1 MNTSTNRIITT
12 HAGSLPRPP
21 ELLKLIRAKAAGQ
34 PYDQKELDGE
44 ITKSIDQCV
53 QRQADIGLDVIS
65 DGEFSKPSFLS
76 YIVERLGG
84 VTPTDEPFGQPW
96 KGSREHNQW
105 SEYYAWEA
113 QVGIALAPVVST
125 KRVICSGPL
134 KYKGHDNIQADIAQF
149 KAALGK
155 VKVEEAFLPAISPT
169 QVEFWIRNQH
179 YKSAEDYIF
188 ALADALREEYKAIT
202 DAGLLLQIDD
212 PRLVTQ
218 YVMDASMSIAD
229 CRKWAEVRV
238 EALNHA
244 LRDIPEE
251 KVRYHTC
258 YSIDMGPRTN
268 DMEAKDIVD
277 IILKIKARAYSFEG
291 ANPRHEHEWKV
302 WTATKLPEHKLLIPG
317 VITHSTVLVEHPE
330 LICDRILR
338 YAQGIGRE
346 RIIAG
351 ADCGFGTFAG
361 MQTIHPTVA
370 WAKLE
375 ALVQGARMASEQLW
389 GRTTRVA

>member
-1 MNTSTNRIITT
+1 MKSSTDRIITT

-21 ELLKLIRAKAAGQ
+21 EMLALIKAKIAGQ
-34 PYDQKELDGE
+34 SFDEAAFAAELTRSVE
-44 ITKSIDQCV
+44 AVTKH
-53 QRQADIGLDVIS
+53 QADIGLDVVS
-65 DGEFSKPSFLS
+65 DGEMSKPSFLS
-76 YIVERLGG
+76 YINERLGG
-84 VTPTDEPFGQPW
+84 VEMTTEPFGNPW
-96 KGSREHNQW
+96 KGSRENNQFP
-105 SEYYAWEA
+105 EYYAWEA
-113 QVGIALAPVVST
+113 SLNLNPASGSKRVVCNAPVTYKGQKQVG
-125 KRVICSGPL
+125 
-134 KYKGHDNIQADIAQF
+134 DDIARF

-155 VKVEEAFLPAISPT
+155 VNVREAFVPAISPT
-169 QVEFWIRNQH
+169 NVEFWIKNIH
-179 YKSAEDYIF
+179 YKSDEEYIF
-188 ALADALREEYKAIT
+188 ALADALHVEYKAIT

-218 YVMDASMSIAD
+218 YVIDATMSLAD

-244 LRDIPEE
+244 LRGLPEE
-251 KVRYHTC
+251 QIRFHTC

-268 DMEAKDIVD
+268 DMELKDIVD
-277 IILKIKARAYSFEG
+277 IILKIRAGAYSFEG

-302 WTATKLPEHKLLIPG
+302 WGHVDLPRHKILIPG

-338 YAQGIGRE
+338 YASVVGRE
-346 RIIAG
+346 RVIAG

-361 MQTIHPTVA
+361 SMTIHPTVA

-375 ALVQGARMASEQLW
+375 ALVQGARLASAQLW
-389 GRTTRVA
+389 GAGAKAA

>member
-1 MNTSTNRIITT
+1 MKSSTTRMLTT

-21 ELLKLIRAKAAGQ
+21 DLLKLIRAKVGGQ
-34 PYDQKELDGE
+34 PYDEKELGAE
-44 ITKSIDQCV
+44 ITKAIDQNV
-53 QRQADIGLDVIS
+53 KRQADIGLDVIS
-65 DGEFSKPSFLS
+65 DGEMSKPSFLS
-76 YIVERLGG
+76 YVVERLDG
-84 VTPTDEPFGQPW
+84 VETTNEPFGQPW
-96 KGSREHNQW
+96 KGSREHTQYA
-105 SEYYAWEA
+105 EYYAWEA
-113 QVGIALAPVVST
+113 QVGIALAPVVAT
-125 KRVICSGPL
+125 KRVVCNAPV
-134 KYKGHDNIQADIAQF
+134 KYKGKDKVQADIARF
-149 KAALGK
+149 KAALAK
-155 VKVEEAFLPAISPT
+155 VKVEEAYLPAVSPT

-179 YKSAEDYIF
+179 YKSDEAYVF
-188 ALADALREEYKAIT
+188 ALADALHDEYKAIT
-202 DAGLLLQIDD
+202 DSGLLLQIDD

-218 YVMDASMSIAD
+218 YVMDASMSVAD

-244 LRDIPEE
+244 LRDVPEE
-251 KVRYHTC
+251 MIRYHTC

-277 IILKIKARAYSFEG
+277 IILKIKAGAYSFEG

-302 WTATKLPEHKLLIPG
+302 WNAAKLPQHKMLIPG

-330 LICDRILR
+330 LVCDRILR
-338 YAQGIGRE
+338 YAQGLGRE
-346 RIIAG
+346 RVIAG

-375 ALVQGARMASEQLW
+375 ALVQGARMATRQLW
-389 GRTTRVA
+389 GRAAA